1 MLSRLLL
8 IGCLGLSGASAFPG
22 RPSPEECV
30 TVAHPVSE
38 PGAPFGA
45 ARSRP
50 YPLWQADFVV
60 AREGESALIECN
72 VSGDPEPSIVWLDS
86 YGVNVIRSGK
96 RMMAQTGVL
105 NITMVRYQDRGKYI
119 CMATNRFGTLNTTF
133 TLRVIFAGGDMGVY
147 YVAVCLVAFTIV
159 MILNVT
165 RLCMMSSHLK
175 KTEKAINDFL
185 RTEGAERLQ
194 KAFEIAK
201 RIPIITSAKT
211 LELAKTTQFK
221 TLEFARYV
229 EELARSVPLPPLITN
244 CRTIMEE
251 IVGAVW
257 VEGAARNVAVDG
269 ECRRSVFTLA
279 PRLVTATIPSGVSS
293 SAASCCDSDD
303 VGWGRPAG
311 RHHVAIQVSVHRPEL
326 GSRESISLGS
336 LEEDASL
343 CGTSTPNVPVPIPVP
358 VPVVVASPVT
368 YNPRICY
375 ETHI

>member
-1 MLSRLLL
+1 MTT
-8 IGCLGLSGASAFPG
+8 F
-22 RPSPEECV
+22 
-30 TVAHPVSE
+30 
-38 PGAPFGA
+38 
-45 ARSRP
+45 
-50 YPLWQADFVV
+50 ADWFNQD
-60 AREGESALIECN
+60 SM
-72 VSGDPEPSIVWLDS
+72 SIW
-86 YGVNVIRSGK
+86 K
-96 RMMAQTGVL
+96 RMLAQTGVL
-105 NITMVRYQDRGKYI
+105 NITKVRYQDRGKYI
-119 CMATNRFGTLNTTF
+119 CIATNRFGTLNTTI

-175 KTEKAINDFL
+175 KTEKAINEFL

-269 ECRRSVFTLA
+269 ETRRSIFTIA
-279 PRLVTATIPSGVSS
+279 PRLATTTIPSGVSS

-303 VGWGRPAG
+303 VGWGRPAE

-336 LEEDASL
+336 LGEDVSL
-343 CGTSTPNVPVPIPVP
+343 YATSTPNVAVAVA
-358 VPVVVASPVT
+358 VASQVT

-375 ETHI
+375 ETHV